1 MKIGKLTVISGEA
14 LGVSCKIE
22 DGDEASIGR
31 NLECS
36 LPIPDIKMSRIHCI
50 VRNVGGSFEILDNNS
65 QNGTC
70 VNGKTISFRED
81 LQVGDVIQVGDTK
94 IEFSHDE

>member
-1 MKIGKLTVISGEA
+1 MKIGKLVVIQGEGQG
-14 LGVSCKIE
+14 LSCTIK

-36 LPIPDIKMSRIHCI
+36 IPIPDIKMSRIHCI
-50 VRNVGGSFEILDNNS
+50 VRNVGGAFEILDNNS

-70 VNGKTISFRED
+70 VNGKTIKFREE
-81 LQVGDVIQVGDTK
+81 LNVGDVIQIGDTHIK
-94 IEFSHDE
+94 FSHN

>member
-1 MKIGKLTVISGEA
+1 MKIGKLKVIQGEGEG
-14 LGVSCKIE
+14 LSCTIN

-36 LPIPDIKMSRIHCI
+36 IPIPDIKMSRIHCI
-50 VRNVGGSFEILDNNS
+50 VRNVGGAFEVLDNNS

-70 VNGKTISFRED
+70 VNGKTITFRYD
-81 LQVGDVIQVGDTK
+81 LKIGDIIQIGDTK
-94 IEFSHDE
+94 IEFSYE